1 MKTLFS
7 TLFNVML
14 RSVTID
20 KIEEFHCYSF
30 DEGEIYVA
38 LTQPHSPILKTFPP
52 QEDFFCWWQIS
63 VGRVPSQFALRS
75 TFLVNIINTESTTS
89 TWQMDTTAFSCRYK
103 FGRCDTLT
111 IYPYFVCQIRHHT
124 ECLSTEKRFF
134 FKNKIPWFVL
144 NLASKYKTDRQTIQ
158 RNLKKKKYPKNQ
170 VYFYD

>member
-75 TFLVNIINTESTTS
+75 TFLVNIINTESTIQALDRWTQQPFLVGINLAVATHS
-89 TWQMDTTAFSCRYK
+89 LYIP
-103 FGRCDTLT
+103 TLYAKYVP
-111 IYPYFVCQIRHHT
+111 ILNVYQQR
-124 ECLSTEKRFF
+124 KDFF
-134 FKNKIPWFVL
+134 FLIKYHGLSWIWHQNIKQTDKQ
-144 NLASKYKTDRQTIQ
+144 SKET
-158 RNLKKKKYPKNQ
+158 
-170 VYFYD
+170 